1 MDADFPEIVPM
12 TLEGPGVVALLPLH
26 HLVLE
31 MLVRGQLALHFDAAA
46 ALQSHLGEGYQLGT
60 YHQCGLC
67 MRLTQCESG
76 SGAKNIFVEKLKHLL
91 RK

>member
-1 MDADFPEIVPM
+1 MDADFPEIVPV

-46 ALQSHLGEGYQLGT
+46 ALQSHLGKG
-60 YHQCGLC
+60 
-67 MRLTQCESG
+67 
-76 SGAKNIFVEKLKHLL
+76 
-91 RK
+91 

>member
-46 ALQSHLGEGYQLGT
+46 ALQSHLGEGYKLGT
-60 YHQCGLC
+60 YHQCGLHAFNA
-67 MRLTQCESG
+67 MRIRIRCKEH
-76 SGAKNIFVEKLKHLL
+76 FC
-91 RK
+91 